1 MNRPSI
7 CVIGLGYIGL
17 PTSIIF
23 ASHGYMVNGCD
34 INPSIIEAINC
45 KQPVIEERELKERL
59 EKAVDSG
66 NLVAHK
72 KPVVSDIYIIAV
84 PTPVNHA
91 TKETDLTY
99 VVSAT
104 KSILFLLKKGD
115 MVILESTVPPGT
127 TRDVVGGLISSRGLI
142 LGQDIDLA
150 HAPEKA
156 IPGKLFYE
164 LENNDRV
171 IGGYDIK
178 STERA
183 YELYSHMTKGQL
195 IKTDCTTAEMVK
207 LMENT
212 YRDVNIALANEFAI
226 LSERLGVN
234 VWEAIEYA
242 NHHPRVNIH
251 QPGPGVGGHCI
262 AVDPWFLVNTAPD
275 IMKMVSLAR
284 NTNDGM
290 PEFTVD
296 KVKKVLSANKIAR
309 PKIAVLGLAFK
320 ANVDDA
326 RESPSV
332 TICEIL
338 SKEGIEY
345 SAFDPL
351 VKKDLVKDQTQSLEE
366 AVRDSDMILFLVN
379 HDRFKTCDPEKLG
392 KIMRNK
398 IVLDTKNGINRDSF
412 KKAGFATYLLGSG

>member
-1 MNRPSI
+1 MSKPTI

-23 ASHGYMVNGCD
+23 ANNGFMINGCD
-34 INPSIIEAINC
+34 ISQKIVNSVNNKAPLISEPGL
-45 KQPVIEERELKERL
+45 Q
-59 EKAVDSG
+59 EKLSQAVDCG
-66 NLVAHK
+66 KLHADVN
-72 KPVVSDIYIIAV
+72 PTPSDIYIIAV

-91 TKETDLTY
+91 TKQTDLSY
-99 VVSAT
+99 VDSAT
-104 KSILFLLKKGD
+104 KSILPLLKKGD
-115 MVILESTVPPGT
+115 MVVLESTVPPGT
-127 TRDVVGGLISSRGLI
+127 TRDIVGGLITSHGFN

-171 IGGYDIK
+171 IGGYDTK

-212 YRDVNIALANEFAI
+212 YRDVNIALANEFAM

-262 AVDPWFLVNTAPD
+262 AVDPWFLVNIAPD
-275 IMKMVSLAR
+275 IMKIVSLAR

-296 KVKKVLSANKIAR
+296 KVKKVLSARKIAR
-309 PKIAVLGLAFK
+309 PKVAVLGLAFK
-320 ANVDDA
+320 ANVDDV
-326 RESPSV
+326 RESPSI

-338 SKEGIEY
+338 LREGIEY
-345 SAFDPL
+345 SAYDPL
-351 VKKDLVKDQTQSLEE
+351 VKRDLVKGQTQSLEE

-379 HDRFKTCDPEKLG
+379 HDRFKTCDPEKIG
-392 KIMRNK
+392 RIMRSK
-398 IVLDTKNGINRDSF
+398 IILDTKNGINLDSF
-412 KKAGFATYLLGSG
+412 RKAGFATYLLGNG